1 MWKLILSR
9 TDQEV
14 SGVPP
19 DNFGCPIEQVLS
31 HDQPPPSYW
40 QWSTLG
46 GVQGLVLRDQFVP
59 DLVLSRRAGL
69 RQEGGT
75 PSSDHLRVSF
85 PKHIGRQLLSVRVRH
100 LGGRKKWICTMQ
112 YAYYAIRMLTVMM
125 MMMNKRLIVVTW
137 QSSRSPWP
145 ETIPPPPIPI
155 VQTPYSQRIHFTS
168 LWSSFNLQS
177 YHCRTLFV
185 AKNGLSNWLISRRC
199 SGRTLAFLK
208 LTKYAASLEQKC
220 IIAVDLFVFITRVSN
235 SGIGLM
241 TS

>member
-1 MWKLILSR
+1 MTLNFDFLWSYNVTLFGDRKLGEPKNLISNNI
-9 TDQEV
+9 DWWDV
-14 SGVPP
+14 SPQQCSVCLKDKIPT
-19 DNFGCPIEQVLS
+19 FSE
-31 HDQPPPSYW
+31 
-40 QWSTLG
+40 T
-46 GVQGLVLRDQFVP
+46 
-59 DLVLSRRAGL
+59 
-69 RQEGGT
+69 
-75 PSSDHLRVSF
+75 
-85 PKHIGRQLLSVRVRH
+85 QLLSVRVRH

-112 YAYYAIRMLTVMM
+112 YAYYAIRMLIVMM

-145 ETIPPPPIPI
+145 ETIPPAPIPI

-168 LWSSFNLQS
+168 SWSSFNLQS
-177 YHCRTLFV
+177 YHRRTLFV